1 MYRRLIFLFVVIT
14 QLAFGQGTKS
24 LLDQADKAL
33 SKGNLEKALTLYHQA
48 EAITPQDPLL
58 NLKLGQA
65 YLTSRVKAK
74 ALTYLEKAFELKPTV
89 DPDIHFYLATA
100 YQLNSRFK
108 KAVYHFDQY
117 RIKNKRFATITSHK
131 IRECE
136 LGDSLLRN
144 PLYCTIK
151 VLDFPVNSSFQDYGA
166 LVNEDETTLIFTSAR
181 DTTQLDKRY
190 KSTYFEDI
198 LISKKVGDTWS
209 SPEKIGGNINDIFHD
224 AATYLS
230 RDGQTLF
237 LYYEKGNGDIYQSVR
252 DGNNWR
258 KPEPIPGLI
267 NSPHWETSGYLA
279 PDGKLFFASDRPG
292 GFGDL
297 DLWVSEKKS
306 DGSWGAPVNLGPEI
320 NTPADEDTPFVHED
334 GTLYFGS
341 NGHLGLGSFDIFKSE
356 WKNGKWQKVTNLG
369 YPVNSPEYDSFFILS
384 KDKKKGY
391 FSSIRGD
398 GLGEADLCM
407 VTFMDPPPPVVVEE
421 KKPVVA
427 ETAVEAK
434 PIEDEFV
441 DTMIT
446 LQKDLGLATDLVGK
460 VIDTEST
467 TPLKAEIILV
477 DNKLNKIVARVYT
490 NPTTGE
496 FKITIPHGGNYG
508 INTSAEGYLFNS
520 LNFEVPAFS
529 EHQELETHILMQ
541 KVEVGSK
548 VVMKNI
554 FFETGKAELQ
564 TESIGELE
572 RILDLLQRQVD
583 IKIQVNGHTDNAGDD
598 KFNKVLSL
606 KRAEAVMSFLIQRG
620 VDPARLRAVGYG
632 EERPIVS
639 NDDEQGGREIN
650 RRTEIEV
657 FEASQKG

>member
-1 MYRRLIFLFVVIT
+1 MNRHLITLFLLVFSF
-14 QLAFGQGTKS
+14 LANAQSMKS
-24 LLDQADKAL
+24 LLDQADKSL
-33 SKGNLEKALTLYHQA
+33 SKGNLDKALTLYHQA
-48 EAITPQDPLL
+48 EAISPQDPIV

-65 YLTSRVKAK
+65 YLTSRVKHK
-74 ALTYLEKAFELKPTV
+74 ALSYLEKAFELKPAI
-89 DPDIHFYLATA
+89 DPDIHFYLATS

-108 KAVYHFDQY
+108 KAAFHFEQY
-117 RIKNKRFATITSHK
+117 KIKNKRFATICSHK
-131 IRECE
+131 ISECV
-136 LGDSLLRN
+136 LGDSLERY

-166 LVNEDETTLIFTSAR
+166 LVDEDDNTLIFTSAR
-181 DTTQLDKRY
+181 DTSQLDSRY

-198 LISKKVGDTWS
+198 LISKKVGDVWS
-209 SPEKIGGNINDIFHD
+209 TPEKIGSNVNDVFHD

-230 RDGQTLF
+230 ADGKTLF
-237 LYYEKGNGDIYQSVR
+237 LYYEKGNGDIYQSLW
-252 DGNNWR
+252 DGKEWQ
-258 KPEPIPGLI
+258 KPEPIPGLV
-267 NSPHWETSGYLA
+267 NSVHWETSGYLA
-279 PDGKLFFASDRPG
+279 PDRRLYFASDRPG

-297 DLWVSEKKS
+297 DIWVSEKKS
-306 DGSWGAPVNLGPEI
+306 DGSWGEPVNLGSEI

-356 WKNGKWQKVTNLG
+356 WKEGKWQKVTNLG
-369 YPVNSPEYDSFFILS
+369 YPVNSPEYDSFFVLS
-384 KDKKKGY
+384 KDKKRGY
-391 FSSIRGD
+391 FSSVRAD

-407 VTFMDPPPPVVVEE
+407 VTFFDPPPPPPVTEE
-421 KKPVVA
+421 KPVVA
-427 ETAVEAK
+427 QRETK

-441 DTMIT
+441 DTIVT

-460 VIDTEST
+460 VIDSEST
-467 TPLKAEIILV
+467 QPLKAEIILV
-477 DNKLNKIVARVYT
+477 DNKVNKIVARVYT
-490 NPTTGE
+490 NATTGD

-508 INTSAEGYLFNS
+508 INTSVEGYLFNS

-541 KVEVGSK
+541 KAEVGSK

-554 FFETGKAELQ
+554 FFEIGKADLQ
-564 TESIGELE
+564 TESIAELE
-572 RILDLLQRQVD
+572 RILDLLQRQAD
-583 IKIQVNGHTDNAGDD
+583 LKIQINGHTDNAGDD
-598 KFNKVLSL
+598 KLNKALSL
-606 KRAEAVMSFLIQRG
+606 KRAESVMSFLVQRG
-620 VDPARLRAVGYG
+620 VDAARLRAVGYG

-657 FEASQKG
+657 FETSEKG